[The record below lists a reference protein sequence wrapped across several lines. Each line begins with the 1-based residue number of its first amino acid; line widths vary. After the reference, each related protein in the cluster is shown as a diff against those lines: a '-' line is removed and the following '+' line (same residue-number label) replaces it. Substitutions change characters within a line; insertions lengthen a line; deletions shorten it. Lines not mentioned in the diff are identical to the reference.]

1 MQINERN
8 IIHNTTGMPASDII
22 ALTAL
27 VLRSLEDMGFD
38 VSRETWRAFTA
49 GFEFVK
55 QVPDE
60 IIITVSTYV
69 SRETE
74 DEPIENLLR
83 VTLPNHHDADAEA
96 S

>member
-1 MQINERN
+1 MKQMNERI
-8 IIHNTTGMPASDII
+8 IIHNTTGMPAPDII

-27 VLRSLEDMGFD
+27 ILRTLEEQGFD

-49 GFEFVK
+49 GFEFIK

-60 IIITVSTYV
+60 IVITVSV
-69 SRETE
+69 SRETPV
-74 DEPIENLLR
+74 DLGDILT
-83 VTLPNHHDADAEA
+83 VTIPKI